1 MVKRTEII
9 RCAKYLRVSTV
20 GQDHGEFTSVENQ
33 DEACEACIT
42 SLKTEGCV
50 SIPEP
55 YSDVGVSGATLDR
68 PGLNRLIADIKSG
81 LVDRV
86 VVYKL
91 DRLSRSLADFM
102 KLVEIFDA
110 HDVALASVTQ
120 PFNTGDTTGRLML
133 NILLSFAQFE
143 RETIADR
150 TRDKIR
156 AARRKGF
163 WTGGSPPLGY
173 DVHPQGGSLI
183 VNLAEAEQVQEIFR
197 HYLRLKSLQKT
208 CAFLAQR
215 GLTLKS
221 WTTRNGHQRGGGA
234 FTKPSLRRLLTNP
247 IYIGR
252 ITCGDEVHDGQHDGI
267 VPTDLFED
275 VQSLLDENRRTRGA
289 ATRNMHGF
297 LLRGRTTCSA
307 CGASR
312 IASTTRK
319 GSRAY
324 KYYVCSS
331 AQRNGYESCPCPSVP
346 AYKLEGLIIDQIR
359 AIGQDQALQDHVLKA
374 AQTRHEEAQQQLEND
389 LGRATKKRSTTRD
402 EIKGLLK
409 TLADGTVT
417 GTSIASRIAELET
430 TLETVNHKVT
440 DFQAQIDSHS
450 QICPDPSDL
459 SESLLVF
466 DEIWEVLLPAEQE
479 RVNGLMID
487 TIDYDGTTLGIE
499 FSPAGVRLLSEELKS
514 AQEA

>member
-1 MVKRTEII
+1 MVRRTDII
-9 RCAKYLRVSTV
+9 RCAKYVRVSTI
-20 GQDHGEFTSVENQ
+20 GQDHGDFTSVESQ
-33 DEACEACIT
+33 DEACEASIT
-42 SLKTEGCV
+42 SLKNEGCV
-50 SIPEP
+50 SIPES

-68 PGLNRLIADIKSG
+68 PGLSRLIADIKSG

-110 HDVALASVTQ
+110 HSVALASVTQ

-183 VNLAEAEQVQEIFR
+183 VNLAEAEQVLEIYR
-197 HYLRLKSLQKT
+197 HYLRLKSFQRT
-208 CAFLAQR
+208 CAALEQR
-215 GLTLKS
+215 DLTLKS
-221 WTTRNGHQRGGGA
+221 WTTRGGHQRGGGA

-247 IYIGR
+247 IYTGR
-252 ITCGDEVHDGQHDGI
+252 ITCGDEVHDGQHEAI
-267 VPTDLFED
+267 VPDALFEQA
-275 VQSLLDENRRTRGA
+275 QSQLNENRRTRGA

-297 LLRGRTTCSA
+297 LLRGRVTCSA

-312 IASTTRK
+312 FASTTRK

-331 AQRNGYESCPCPSVP
+331 AQRHGYQTCPCPSVP
-346 AYKLEGLIIDQIR
+346 AFKLEGLIVGQIK
-359 AIGQDQALQDHVLKA
+359 AIGHDKDLQDQVLETA
-374 AQTRHEEAQQQLEND
+374 CVRHEEVREQLYSD
-389 LGRATKKRSTTRD
+389 LGRATKKRSTTQD
-402 EIKGLLK
+402 EISGLLK
-409 TLADGTVT
+409 ILADGTVT
-417 GTSIASRIAELET
+417 GTSISSRIAELEA
-430 TLETVNHKVT
+430 TLETLDQRAADV
-440 DFQAQIDSHS
+440 QAQVESHS
-450 QICPDPSDL
+450 QLRPDPSDL
-459 SESLLVF
+459 AESLSVF
-466 DEIWEVLLPAEQE
+466 DEIWEVLLPVEQE
-479 RVNGLMID
+479 RVIGLLID

-499 FSPAGVRLLSEELKS
+499 FSPAGVRLLSEELKL
-514 AQEA
+514 AHEA

>member
-1 MVKRTEII
+1 MTSRTDTI

-20 GQDHGEFTSVENQ
+20 GQDHGEFTSVKNQ
-33 DEACEACIT
+33 DEACEASIT

-68 PGLNRLIADIKSG
+68 PGLNRLIADIEAE

-91 DRLSRSLADFM
+91 DRLSRSLADFV
-102 KLVEIFDA
+102 KLIEIFDA
-110 HDVALASVTQ
+110 HDVTLASVTQ

-156 AARRKGF
+156 AARRKGY

-183 VNLAEAEQVQEIFR
+183 VNVAEAEQVLEIYR

-208 CAFLAQR
+208 CTFLAQR
-215 GLTLKS
+215 GLTLKC
-221 WTTRNGHQRGGGA
+221 WTTRGGHQRGGGA
-234 FTKPSLRRLLTNP
+234 FTKPSLRRLLTSP
-247 IYIGR
+247 IYIGM
-252 ITCGDEVHDGQHDGI
+252 ISCGDEVHDGQHDAI
-267 VPTDLFED
+267 VPADLFEE
-275 VQSLLDENRRTRGA
+275 VQSLLGENRRTRGS
-289 ATRNMHGF
+289 ATRNIYGF
-297 LLRGRTTCSA
+297 LLRGRVTCSA
-307 CGASR
+307 CRASR
-312 IASTTRK
+312 ISSTTRK

-331 AQRNGYESCPCPSVP
+331 AQRHGYETCPCPSVP
-346 AYKLEGLIIDQIR
+346 AFKLEGLILDQIR
-359 AIGQDQALQDHVLKA
+359 TVGRDQDLQDQVLA
-374 AQTRHEEAQQQLEND
+374 AARTRHEEVRERLDAD
-389 LGRATKKRSTTRD
+389 LARATKKRAATQD

-409 TLADGTVT
+409 TLADGAVS
-417 GTSIASRIAELET
+417 GTSITGRIAELET
-430 TLETVNHKVT
+430 ALETLDHQVA
-440 DFQAQIDSHS
+440 DIQAQIESHA
-450 QICPDPSDL
+450 QLHPDPFDL
-459 SESLLVF
+459 AESLTVF
-466 DEIWEVLLPAEQE
+466 DEIWDVLLPAEKE
-479 RVNGLMID
+479 RVISLLID

-499 FSPAGVRLLSEELKS
+499 FSPAGVKLLSEELKL
-514 AQEA
+514 AHGA